1 MLDDQD
7 SEFILGI
14 FLMEAWDTVAA
25 VEEGA
30 RRLASGEPVS
40 TGVLDPLVVVAHRL
54 KGAAALHGYPIVSAV
69 ALAMEDMLESLL
81 DAPAAEKPHRVE
93 VLGEVVAT
101 VKRMLETIGDDGRE
115 DVDAVVSLRSR
126 HPELFA
132 PAAAAPESS
141 PERFEAPMRSPEP
154 GP

>member
-81 DAPAAEKPHRVE
+81 EAPAAEKPHRVE

-126 HPELFA
+126 HPELFES
-132 PAAAAPESS
+132 PAS
-141 PERFEAPMRSPEP
+141 P
-154 GP
+154 